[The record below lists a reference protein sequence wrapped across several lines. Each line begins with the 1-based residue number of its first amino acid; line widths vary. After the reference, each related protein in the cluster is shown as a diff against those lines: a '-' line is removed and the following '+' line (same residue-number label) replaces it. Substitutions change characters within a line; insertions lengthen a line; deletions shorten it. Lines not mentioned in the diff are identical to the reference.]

1 MLKDS
6 DFECLLAKARQHDAQ
21 ALSALCEL
29 FYPKLLKYLH
39 YRAGPDAAEDLAGEV
54 VLKVMRS
61 IAGQTGSFEPWL
73 YRVAKNVLVDHARRA
88 QARPESPLGDE
99 MLDTMTSP
107 ESVSDGVARQ
117 LDIEHGLAQLTEDQ
131 RELLTLKF
139 IQGLS
144 NAEIGEVTG
153 RNSDAVRALQFRA
166 LTALR
171 EVLEGERCIRT

>member
-1 MLKDS
+1 MKDS
-6 DFECLLAKARQHDAQ
+6 DFECLLAKARGHDAQ
-21 ALSALCEL
+21 ALSALCER

-39 YRAGPDAAEDLAGEV
+39 YRVGPEAAEDLAGEV

-73 YRVAKNVLVDHARRA
+73 YRVAKNVLVDRARRA
-88 QARPESPLGDE
+88 QARPELPLDDE
-99 MLDTMTSP
+99 MLDTMSSP
-107 ESVSDGVARQ
+107 ESVSDSVARQ

-153 RNSDAVRALQFRA
+153 RNADAVRALQFRA

-171 EVLEGERCIRT
+171 QVLDGERCIRA

>member
-1 MLKDS
+1 LLKDF
-6 DFECLLAKARQHDAQ
+6 DFECLLAKARRQDAH

-29 FYPKLLKYLH
+29 FYPKLLKFLH
-39 YRAGPDAAEDLAGEV
+39 YRVGPDHAEDLAGEV
-54 VLKVMRS
+54 VLKIMRS

-73 YRVAKNVLVDHARRA
+73 YRVAKNVIVDHARRLK
-88 QARPESPLGDE
+88 ARPETPLDEE
-99 MLDTMTSP
+99 MLNNMTRP
-107 ESVSDGVARQ
+107 ENLIDDVARQ
-117 LDIEHGLAQLTEDQ
+117 LDLQHGLAQLTDDQ

-171 EVLEGERCIRT
+171 QALEGERCLPT